1 MHSKSTGNSQSAT
14 SAPLKDNW
22 LIWIH
27 AFLYIERILKVVTV
41 LWSCLLWTV
50 TFMPFPSLGSF
61 HSLTPPLPCFYFFF
75 FLQTVPISPH
85 WYHQHSPS
93 SDCRNRRSNCFA
105 AQNGWVAL
113 DKTMSKNL
121 LWTCLCQFAL
131 GTTGTF
137 AGATPPLA
145 LLRKRAVQRDLIRQ
159 CFLTVNANHLTCY
172 FLQRWIKTDH
182 FGISP
187 DFVRILVRIHRSVL
201 WTLFFVITVLKVIYC
216 WKAGTVVVLV

>member
-1 MHSKSTGNSQSAT
+1 MNSCFSLHWKDSESSNSALELF
-14 SAPLKDNW
+14 ALNCHF
-22 LIWIH
+22 H
-27 AFLYIERILKVVTV
+27 AFSFIRV
-41 LWSCLLWTV
+41 L
-50 TFMPFPSLGSF
+50 
-61 HSLTPPLPCFYFFF
+61 PLPHPSPPPFLIFF

-121 LWTCLCQFAL
+121 LWTCLYQFAL

-145 LLRKRAVQRDLIRQ
+145 MLRKKAVQRDLIRQ